1 VRETIEMVQDM
12 QETVMYQEICQET
25 TQDFQQAIAEIAQ
38 EKEEAVIAGSLEG
51 MTEERAEEHART
63 VEEKDTVKMKAVWI
77 RVVRNVAETTK

>member
-1 VRETIEMVQDM
+1 MRETIEMVQDM

-38 EKEEAVIAGSLEG
+38 EKEAAVIAGSLEG